1 MHRRALLST
10 LGLAALGGCQ
20 RLGLGDETLSLR
32 TVEVG
37 NRSAEPRSITL
48 RIEADGDSVHESTHD
63 LEAGDPYA
71 AEPVDRDWPEEAGSY
86 TLRVES
92 DVEEAEVE
100 RVFDERLGG
109 RCFDLIVLVS
119 REERVEVFRGTSG
132 ECR

>member
-10 LGLAALGGCQ
+10 FGVAALAGCQ
-20 RLGLGDETLSLR
+20 RLGFGEETLSFR

-37 NRSAEPRSITL
+37 NRSAEPRSLTL
-48 RIEADGDSVHESTHD
+48 RIEADGDPVHESTHD

-71 AEPVDRDWPEEAGSY
+71 AERVDRDWPVEADAY

-92 DVEEAEVE
+92 DVEDGEVV
-100 RVFDERLGG
+100 RVFDEPLGG
-109 RCFDLIVLVS
+109 RCVDLIVQVS
-119 REERVEVFRGTSG
+119 RAERVEVFRGTSG

>member
-10 LGLAALGGCQ
+10 LGVAALGGCQ
-20 RLGLGDETLSLR
+20 ALGTDDETLSLR

-37 NRSAEPRSITL
+37 NRSDRPQALSL
-48 RIEADGDSVHESTHD
+48 RIDADGNSVHESSHD
-63 LEAGDPYA
+63 LEAGEPYA
-71 AEPVDRDWPEEAGSY
+71 AEPLDRDWPEEADSY

-92 DVEEAEVE
+92 DVEVGAVE

-132 ECR
+132 DCR

>member
-1 MHRRALLST
+1 MRRRALLST
-10 LGLAALGGCQ
+10 CGVAVLAGCQ
-20 RLGLGDETLSLR
+20 RLGIGDETLSLR
-32 TVEVG
+32 TVDVG

-48 RIEADGDSVHESTHD
+48 RIGADGDSVHESTHD

-71 AEPVDRDWPEEAGSY
+71 AEPVDRDWPEEANSY
-86 TLRVES
+86 TVGVES
-92 DVEEAEVE
+92 DVEEDEVV

-119 REERVEVFRGTSG
+119 RAERVEVYRDTSG